1 METTTTA
8 TSSATTRKTNKK
20 TTSKNGKVSS
30 RSIRKEKLSKTLHRF
45 AYAGIAL
52 NASLSAFLNGMANA
66 SHADQPIL
74 GWMIGVTIPAILL
87 VLGKIAGTSWK
98 MGYTRFSYGMAITGS
113 FLLFLS
119 VFHCA
124 SSLASLTGS
133 HWLISLP
140 MAIAIDVG
148 FLGCEIA
155 SNIDE

>member
-20 TTSKNGKVSS
+20 TIGKKQSS
-30 RSIRKEKLSKTLHRF
+30 RSVRKEKLSRTLHRF
-45 AYAGIAL
+45 AYAGIGL

-66 SHADQPIL
+66 SHADSPIL
-74 GWMIGVTIPAILL
+74 GWMIGITIPAILL
-87 VLGKIAGTSWK
+87 VLGKIAGTSYK
-98 MGYTRFSYGMAITGS
+98 MGYSRFAYGMAITGS

-124 SSLASLTGS
+124 SSLAQLTGS

>member
-1 METTTTA
+1 METTINTN
-8 TSSATTRKTNKK
+8 SATTRKTTSKK
-20 TTSKNGKVSS
+20 TNGKKQSS
-30 RSIRKEKLSKTLHRF
+30 RSIRKEKLSKVLHRF
-45 AYAGIAL
+45 AYVGIGL

-66 SHADQPIL
+66 SHADIPLL
-74 GWMIGVTIPAILL
+74 GWAIGITIPAILL

-98 MGYTRFSYGMAITGS
+98 MGYQRFSIGMAITGS